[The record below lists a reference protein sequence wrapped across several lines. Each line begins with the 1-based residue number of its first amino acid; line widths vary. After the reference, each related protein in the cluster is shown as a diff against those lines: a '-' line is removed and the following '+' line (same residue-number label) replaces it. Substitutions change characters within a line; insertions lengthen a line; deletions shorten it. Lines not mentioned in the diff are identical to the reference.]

1 MRNECLRLSVVFLF
15 AGQDTSL
22 SLEGSRRGLGWRGG
36 KDKGKDK
43 SKAGRSGLARE
54 ESRASSKH
62 QAASRGQA
70 RIVSLPPLRVCF
82 LLGNLRRSAEQ
93 TVPLE
98 CTVPMTHVVVWS
110 RTSFESWDLAA
121 DASPGL
127 RAGWGQRAGT
137 RQILAL
143 SNFRSARK
151 SFRSH
156 AQVAEPDTG
165 FGGESRWVLFALL
178 MSSICISYVRSSVLP
193 VI

>member
-1 MRNECLRLSVVFLF
+1 MRNQQLRPADVFVF

-22 SLEGSRRGLGWRGG
+22 SLEGRQGQGQGQGQGG
-36 KDKGKDK
+36 
-43 SKAGRSGLARE
+43 A
-54 ESRASSKH
+54 ESSLEKRAE
-62 QAASRGQA
+62 QAASTKLQAGCQA
-70 RIVSLPPLRVCF
+70 RIVSLPPLCVCF

-93 TVPLE
+93 TVLLE